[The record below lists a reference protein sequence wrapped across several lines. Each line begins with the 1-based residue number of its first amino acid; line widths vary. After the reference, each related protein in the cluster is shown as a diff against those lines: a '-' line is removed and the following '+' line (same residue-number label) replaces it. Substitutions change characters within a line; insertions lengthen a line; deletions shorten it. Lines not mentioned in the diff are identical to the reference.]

1 MTDYRNNASQR
12 ERAEALRNDTL
23 HSRQQAMSDLENSG
37 RHARPYD
44 GNWDGPHR
52 YPRLPEASPW
62 HHDPVPNEEPYGVDI
77 NEVPVVGEPHEQA
90 SLEGDAQQTG
100 ANLAGASSAGASSS
114 APTATAPVSSPLVTR
129 AAGQANAPPAPRA
142 NAPAALAKPKPKRRL
157 R

>member
-1 MTDYRNNASQR
+1 MTDYRNGASQR

-90 SLEGDAQQTG
+90 SLGGVTTE
-100 ANLAGASSAGASSS
+100 ASSS
-114 APTATAPVSSPLVTR
+114 LDVAAQSRLEASPSSPLATPSQSSHSVDASGQGGPVDQDPSPW
-129 AAGQANAPPAPRA
+129 AAP
-142 NAPAALAKPKPKRRL
+142 KPKPRRGF